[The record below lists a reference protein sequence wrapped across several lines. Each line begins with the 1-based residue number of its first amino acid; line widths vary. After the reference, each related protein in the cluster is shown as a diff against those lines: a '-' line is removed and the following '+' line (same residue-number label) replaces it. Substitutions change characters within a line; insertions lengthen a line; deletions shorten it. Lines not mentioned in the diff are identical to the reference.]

1 MNDYLWDKSGEPD
14 PEIERLERLLTPLGH
29 RGEARGGQV
38 LALPSQRIWN
48 RAWVPIAIA
57 ASMLIVVCGSWL
69 NASRSRAAWQVSS
82 LQGDASVSRL
92 ARGQSLKTDAGS

>member
-1 MNDYLWDKSGEPD
+1 MSDYLWDKSGDPD
-14 PEIERLERLLTPLGH
+14 PEIERLEKLLTPLGH
-29 RGEARGGQV
+29 RAERGRGQV

-57 ASMLIVVCGSWL
+57 ASMLIVVCGSWF
-69 NASRSRAAWQVSS
+69 NANRSRPAWQVSS

-92 ARGQSLKTDAGS
+92 AFIFIVSG